1 MKKIL
6 AVFLVFTL
14 AALMVITSLKTIEA
28 APVVFKYAHVE
39 QTGDPQH
46 RFATRMADLVKER
59 TKGRIIVEV
68 YPASQLGPPSE
79 MMDGIKSGAITMGN
93 HVHATLARYHADITV
108 FNLPYIYTDMDQGL
122 RASRP
127 QTSELVREMNEHLIK
142 KGNMRILTTMT
153 RGWRNLSTNFPVY
166 SVKDMKGRKIR
177 GIPNKL
183 WMSMLKGMGA
193 IPVPVDIGEVHTALM
208 TGLIEGQENPL
219 QQQWQAKYYE
229 VQKYLIITEHI
240 LDLLPVFINEKAYQ
254 SLSPEDRKILEAC
267 VTESADI
274 ETTLAKKA
282 EVELKAKF
290 KEKGMIIIEEKDGLD
305 KKGFKE
311 AVMAQI
317 KKDFPEWSDYI
328 RRIQAVK

>member
-1 MKKIL
+1 MKKAL

-14 AALMVITSLKTIEA
+14 AALMVFASLRTVEA
-28 APVVFKYAHVE
+28 MPVVFKYAHVE

-46 RFATRMADLVKER
+46 RFAVRMSQLVKER

-108 FNLPYIYTDMDQGL
+108 FNLPYIYMDMDQGL

-267 VTESADI
+267 ATESADI

-290 KEKGMIIIEEKDGLD
+290 KEKGMTIIEEKDGLD